1 MKKELEKSL
10 KAKQQQRTINASR
23 PVAEKFKT
31 LDRLREASEQLKRA
45 TYASTGRSVRS
56 GK

>member
-1 MKKELEKSL
+1 MKKAFEESL
-10 KAKQQQRTINASR
+10 KAKEQQRTINASR
-23 PVAEKFKT
+23 TVAEKFET

>member
-1 MKKELEKSL
+1 MKRTFEKAL
-10 KAKQQQRTINASR
+10 NAKQQQRVTNASR
-23 PVAEKFKT
+23 TVAEKFKT
-31 LDRLREASEQLKRA
+31 LDRLREGSEQLKRA